1 MLIEEFNLFLSE
13 RKSLSLLLLV
23 LSHFSGTTLLE
34 GLSWSTG
41 PVILGL
47 GHSVSKSVLVLGP
60 VLAEVGS
67 TLGVPVGVILENSD
81 LGNILSVVFLLLSD
95 LSLADFVVLLGGQSR
110 WDI

>member
-23 LSHFSGTTLLE
+23 LSLFSGTTVLE
-34 GLSWSTG
+34 GRSWSTG

-47 GHSVSKSVLVLGP
+47 CHSVSKGGLVLGP

-67 TLGVPVGVILENSD
+67 TLGVPVGVILENSG
-81 LGNILSVVFLLLSD
+81 LGNILGVVVLLLLD